1 VIGRL
6 HAHHCHQGVG
16 GGAAREVAHHMC
28 LVEPVG
34 KTGARLLRVVV
45 MLTTHVLL
53 TSKSLIASR
62 DSDQL

>member
-1 VIGRL
+1 MIGRL

-34 KTGARLLRVVV
+34 RRKRGLLRVVV
-45 MLTTHVLL
+45 MLTTRVLQ
-53 TSKSLIASR
+53 TSKSLNCES
-62 DSDQL
+62 